1 MSIFKSLFG
10 NKKTEPKVQTAS
22 NTMHSQKDLNESMQC
37 LGLDFLLMQQNLQN
51 IKDAKEVCFTEE
63 YACVSAT
70 INNRPSAIVMC
81 SMMYPAEFF
90 KYGEDSDTILEIANK
105 YFDCTNTDIYA
116 VGFGLINKNA
126 PSEKEKSIYRIGTKY
141 SVCVGNFHLISTA
154 NDAVYGTSIDT
165 PIPLNMVSTE
175 YFYLEHL
182 KPKYGELVDVKR
194 VGSFSAPNNPHMLDK
209 WQLSV
214 GFRDAFSSIFKYTLY
229 MDAYALK
236 PYELI
241 EKPPKKLPVF
251 FEWVENEND

>member
-1 MSIFKSLFG
+1 MGILKSLFG
-10 NKKTEPKVQTAS
+10 KKEQSQTQISTNK
-22 NTMHSQKDLNESMQC
+22 MHSQKELNESMQC

-51 IKDAKEVCFTEE
+51 IKDVKEVCYSEE

-90 KYGEDSDTILEIANK
+90 KYGEDCDHILEIATK
-105 YFDCTNTDIYA
+105 YFDCKNTDIYA

-126 PSEKEKSIYRIGTKY
+126 SSEEEKGTYCIGIKY
-141 SVCVGNFHLISTA
+141 SVCVGNFYLISTA
-154 NDAVYGTSIDT
+154 NDAVYGTSINS

-194 VGSFSAPNNPHMLDK
+194 LGSFSAPNNPHMLDK
-209 WQLSV
+209 WQISV

-241 EKPPKKLPVF
+241 ENPPKKLPVF
-251 FEWVENEND
+251 FEWVENENE